1 MDNQQNKTPRRQKKA
16 LLGVFDVFIII
27 ALVAC
32 VVAAG
37 FAFVFKRNNG
47 EALVAENEKEE
58 FAITFECNN
67 IAQFHARL
75 LKDGDMYYLPD
86 NSDFGKLSGN
96 VTITPAVVYAQRSDG
111 TFVRTYAPENGDD
124 TKVDV
129 SGTVIV
135 KGVRDSNGILKI
147 GNNFEA
153 VPGHVF
159 IMHSSTVAVQVN
171 ITAVEK
177 VSK

>member
-1 MDNQQNKTPRRQKKA
+1 MDGQQNKTGRKSAKA
-16 LLGVFDVFIII
+16 PFGVFDVFIII
-27 ALVAC
+27 ALISC

-37 FAFVFKRNNG
+37 FAFVFKRDNG
-47 EALVAENEKEE
+47 EALVRENDKEE
-58 FAITFECNN
+58 FAVTFECSE
-67 IAQFHARL
+67 ISQFHARL

-96 VTITPAVVYAQRSDG
+96 VTITPAVVYTQRSDG
-111 TFVRTYAPENGDD
+111 TYIRTYAPENGDD

-135 KGVRDSNGILKI
+135 KGVRDPNGILKI
-147 GNNFEA
+147 GNNFDA
-153 VPGHVF
+153 VPGHAF
-159 IMHSSTVAVQVN
+159 TMHSSTVSVQVS